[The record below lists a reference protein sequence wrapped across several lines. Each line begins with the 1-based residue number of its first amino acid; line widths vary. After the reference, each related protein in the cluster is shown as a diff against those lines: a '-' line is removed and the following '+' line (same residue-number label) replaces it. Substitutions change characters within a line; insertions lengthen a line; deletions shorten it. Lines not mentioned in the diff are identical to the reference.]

1 MNQTPLTPRNDT
13 FRDLMR
19 PAERIAALIYL
30 PIHIVA
36 LPMVLPYLAYLSP
49 QLSAV
54 DINLIY
60 YLTGFAYMLILCWR
74 FLHASFNAALDAIG
88 RFLMAILTAYLLE
101 LALSMILSSLL
112 VVLGGAD
119 IYSPNNETITQMAP
133 EGYNKLIAMTV
144 FMAPIVEEILFRG
157 LIFGSL
163 RRRNR
168 LAAWIVSVAIFSLY
182 HIWQYAID
190 DPIYLISA
198 VLYIP
203 GSISLNWCYERSG
216 SIWAPILYHML
227 TNAIGMGAI

>member
-88 RFLMAILTAYLLE
+88 WSWR
-101 LALSMILSSLL
+101 
-112 VVLGGAD
+112 
-119 IYSPNNETITQMAP
+119 
-133 EGYNKLIAMTV
+133 
-144 FMAPIVEEILFRG
+144 
-157 LIFGSL
+157 
-163 RRRNR
+163 
-168 LAAWIVSVAIFSLY
+168 
-182 HIWQYAID
+182 
-190 DPIYLISA
+190 
-198 VLYIP
+198 
-203 GSISLNWCYERSG
+203 
-216 SIWAPILYHML
+216 
-227 TNAIGMGAI
+227 